1 VWLERTGIFFDSEKI
16 RINEGT
22 ERLKSFLKTDPV
34 DQREPRIVFNPKCK
48 GLLSE
53 FGVQPN
59 PFDGQTRAYRWK
71 MDRDGN
77 IVGNTPEDRYNHG
90 VKAVIYGL
98 INRYG
103 YGYIVDNKIIKVKR
117 W

>member
-1 VWLERTGIFFDSEKI
+1 
-16 RINEGT
+16 
-22 ERLKSFLKTDPV
+22 
-34 DQREPRIVFNPKCK
+34 
-48 GLLSE
+48 
-53 FGVQPN
+53 
-59 PFDGQTRAYRWK
+59 

-77 IVGNTPEDRYNHG
+77 IVGNTPDDRYNHG

-103 YGYIVDNKIIKVKR
+103 YGYIADNKMIRVKR

>member
-1 VWLERTGIFFDSEKI
+1 
-16 RINEGT
+16 
-22 ERLKSFLKTDPV
+22 
-34 DQREPRIVFNPKCK
+34 
-48 GLLSE
+48 
-53 FGVQPN
+53 
-59 PFDGQTRAYRWK
+59 

-77 IVGNTPEDRYNHG
+77 IVGQTPEDRYNHG

-103 YGYIVDNKIIKVKR
+103 YGYVTDKTKIMVKG